1 MFRPFADILRKEF
14 QGYNAAL
21 LRKDIMAGLTVA
33 AVALPLAL
41 AFAVSSGVDASAGL
55 ITSIIAGFV
64 ISGLSGGYYQISGPT
79 GTMAAILLTV
89 GANYGIQGVFIV
101 TFLAGLWRLLAGF
114 FHLGKLT
121 SFIPAP
127 VVTGFTSGI
136 AIIIGFGQIDN
147 FFGVHSEGTNL
158 IAKFISY
165 GRLGFTPDM
174 TVVAIGLFVILFMVF
189 FPAKW
194 NAVVPSSLLAIM
206 ITTAACVLLQLDVA
220 TVGVMPKTLIPEN
233 HLMLFSFQ
241 PEVITQLFLPSLSIA
256 ALGMIETL
264 LCGASAGQMTG
275 VRLDRNQELIAQGIG
290 NMIIPFFGG
299 IPATAALART
309 SMAIKSGSQTR
320 LTSVFHGV
328 GLLICMFG
336 LGSLMAHIPLAAL
349 AGVLMVTAWRMND
362 WKDIQYIFSHK
373 FKGATLEFIVTM
385 AATIIFDLTVAILLG
400 VLIGLLFLVTR
411 LSRIEINYEDVDM
424 SRMSVTDS
432 TLCQRYA
439 SAMVVYITG
448 PVIFSNTE
456 SISDIA
462 LHTQGRNTVLFS
474 MRGVSNIDISGA
486 QTLMCLLEQ
495 YRKDGI
501 DVAFC
506 GLPSRA
512 MEMIRR
518 SGLDVMVG
526 EENFYWSVERALL
539 TNRPAPPCTIPR
551 SAIEE
556 E

>member
-1 MFRPFADILRKEF
+1 MFRPFANALKREF
-14 QGYNAAL
+14 QGYSITL
-21 LRKDIMAGLTVA
+21 LRKDIMAGVTVA

-55 ITSIIAGFV
+55 ITAILSGF
-64 ISGLSGGYYQISGPT
+64 IMSGLSGGYYQISGPT

-89 GANYGIQGVFIV
+89 GARYGIQGVFMV
-101 TFLAGLWRLLAGF
+101 TFLAGFWRLLAGIF
-114 FHLGKLT
+114 RLGKLT

-147 FFGVHSEGTNL
+147 FFGVHSEGVN
-158 IAKFISY
+158 IIERFISY
-165 GRLGFTPDM
+165 GRLGFSPDV
-174 TVVAIGLFVILFMVF
+174 TVVCIGLFVIVFMMC

-194 NAVVPSSLLAIM
+194 SAIVPSSLLAIV
-206 ITTAACVLLQLDVA
+206 IATAVSSALGLDVA
-220 TVGVMPKTLIPEN
+220 TVGAMPKTLIPEN
-233 HLMLFSFQ
+233 HFMLSSIRLEF
-241 PEVITQLFLPSLSIA
+241 IKQLFLPSLSIA

-275 VRLDRNQELIAQGIG
+275 VRLDRNQELIAQGVG

-309 SMAIKSGSQTR
+309 SMAIKSGAQTR
-320 LTSVFHGV
+320 LTGVFHGV

-336 LGSLMAHIPLAAL
+336 LGSLMAKIPLAAL

-362 WKDIQYIFSHK
+362 WEDIRYIFTHK
-373 FKGATLEFIVTM
+373 FKGATLEFVVTM

-411 LSRIEINYEDVDM
+411 LSRIEIHYEDVDM
-424 SRMSVTDS
+424 SRISVTDS
-432 TLCQRYA
+432 TLCQRYSNA
-439 SAMVVYITG
+439 IVVYITG
-448 PVIFSNTE
+448 PVIFANTE
-456 SISDIA
+456 SVSDIA
-462 LHTQGRNTVLFS
+462 LHTKNRDTVLFS
-474 MRGVSNIDISGA
+474 MRGVSNIDISGV
-486 QTLMCLLEQ
+486 QTLMGLLEQ
-495 YRKDGI
+495 YRKDGV

-506 GLPSRA
+506 GLPEGA
-512 MEMIRR
+512 MNMMRR
-518 SGLDVMVG
+518 SDMDTMVG
-526 EENFYWSVERALL
+526 KENFYWSVERALL

-551 SAIEE
+551 TAIEDE
-556 E
+556 